1 MCGLHANAHRYV
13 RRFWRGFKAFLLNI
27 PHLAHLPCFVPIFL
41 PSRKMPSLRLFFPV
55 LLLTP
60 LTTSLN
66 LPLTFTQPSPN
77 PSNSTPHLSLP
88 LTLPPSANVPTPN
101 VPIAHCTTGPYWHLP
116 TFNPK
121 DCQDALNSM
130 YVSAVKPY
138 GNDDF
143 EFVTPGAHP
152 YHTMRVMETP
162 RRYASGM
169 SLLQLFS

>member
-66 LPLTFTQPSPN
+66 LPQPLKLNPPPIPPLNPSPLRQC
-77 PSNSTPHLSLP
+77 PHPQRPHRPLHHRPILAPPNLRPEGLP
-88 LTLPPSANVPTPN
+88 GRAQQHVRL
-101 VPIAHCTTGPYWHLP
+101 GGE
-116 TFNPK
+116 
-121 DCQDALNSM
+121 
-130 YVSAVKPY
+130 AV
-138 GNDDF
+138 
-143 EFVTPGAHP
+143 
-152 YHTMRVMETP
+152 R
-162 RRYASGM
+162 
-169 SLLQLFS
+169 Q